1 MGMSMSYKTHLS
13 LRGRHQHGF
22 TLAEVLIAMTIMAVG
37 LLGAAALMS
46 NMSVSANDSRYMSI
60 EALLASEK
68 LEDLNRYQATDD
80 HISVPAGA
88 SSGSLTADITALV
101 GATQVDYFD
110 TVQISSGA
118 GKIEEVTST
127 NPGGVLTYTTIT
139 HNPDGTVA
147 TPVPSTT
154 APTPPADA
162 LVFKRRW
169 IIEKDTPVAKVF
181 RITVLVTLTNGT
193 RTQTT
198 TFQSSIVR
206 PAPQS

>member
-1 MGMSMSYKTHLS
+1 MSYKKHSS
-13 LRGRHQHGF
+13 LRRRSQRGF
-22 TLAEVLIAMTIMAVG
+22 TLAEVLVAMTIMAIG

-46 NMSVSANDSRYMSI
+46 NMSVSANDSRYMSL

-68 LEDLNRYQATDD
+68 LEDLNRYQASDD
-80 HISVPAGA
+80 HISVPAGT

-118 GKIEEVTST
+118 GRIEEVTTT

-139 HNPDGTVA
+139 HNPDGTVD
-147 TPVPSTT
+147 TPPSTT
-154 APTPPADA
+154 VAPAPPSDA

-169 IIEKDTPVAKVF
+169 IIEKDTPVAKVY